1 MVNIDE
7 KRDRVIKAAFSC
19 RTDLLTYARSLL
31 GNFTA
36 AEDVVHEAMIV
47 VMNKYDQFQEGTS
60 VLAWCRAIVR
70 LEVLHA
76 KRQYHQ
82 ERSLAERLIDDAVD
96 AAFNEFQASRKNDE
110 KISRQEAIRHC
121 LEKIPDRGRAVLE
134 SRFKDELGYNQIG
147 EQLGMTIEAV
157 RKSLFRLKKQLRSCV
172 ESRMRIT
179 S

>member
-60 VLAWCRAIVR
+60 ILAWCRSIVR
-70 LEVLHA
+70 LEVLRA
-76 KRQYHQ
+76 KRRYQQ
-82 ERSLAERLIDDAVD
+82 DMSLAQRLLDDAVD
-96 AAFNEFQASRKNDE
+96 AAFDEFQINRKHDESTSRRD
-110 KISRQEAIRHC
+110 AIRHC
-121 LEKIPDRGRAVLE
+121 LKKITDRGRAVLK
-134 SRFKDELGYNQIG
+134 SRFTDELGYKQIG
-147 EQLGMTIEAV
+147 DQLGMTVEAV
-157 RKSLFRLKKQLRSCV
+157 RKALFRTKKQLHSCV
-172 ESRMRIT
+172 ESRLRVA